1 LLFYDLFFLTPHQIK
16 QRVFALDA
24 LTAGRSDAA
33 LGNRGNG
40 GTINSGQRHALQLA
54 LEANIL
60 DEAHVVFTT
69 LNSAAA
75 ESFRT
80 TVRRAFC
87 VQAHIHAGP
96 FPEGLVLLIIIF
108 C

>member
-1 LLFYDLFFLTPHQIK
+1 MPSLFFSSRFFFFFSFSTLHQIK
-16 QRVFALDA
+16 QRIFALDA

-33 LGNRGNG
+33 LGNRGSG
-40 GTINSGQRHALQLA
+40 GTINNSQRHALQLA

-75 ESFRT
+75 ECFRT
-80 TVRRAFC
+80 TVRPCENA
-87 VQAHIHAGP
+87 
-96 FPEGLVLLIIIF
+96 
-108 C
+108 